1 MFLTEEKIIRTRTG
15 SLLHILT
22 KKGIITLMDRVRQII
37 NAETAYRRGYFGEN
51 IGVAV
56 LDTGIFSHVDF
67 GRRIVFF
74 QDYVSGRRGT
84 YDDNGHGTHIA
95 GIIGGDGTASRGK
108 YMGIAPACHFIILKI
123 LDRKGNGNTENVVQA
138 IEWLVRHKEQ
148 YQIRIVNI
156 SIGMVL
162 QAESRERARLLK
174 AVEYAWDH
182 NLVVVAAAGN
192 NGPGRS
198 SITVPGISRKVIT
211 VGCFDDTKERIGRSM
226 LKPQYSGQGPTEH
239 CIVKPELVV
248 PGTNVTSCA
257 NQPGLYTRK
266 SGTSMAAPMV
276 SGSIALLLSKYPQ
289 ITPAEVKLRLYRRT
303 LDLGLPQS
311 KQGWG
316 MVDIGRL
323 I

>member
-37 NAETAYRRGYFGEN
+37 SAETAYRRGYFGEN

-257 NQPGLYTRK
+257 NQPGMYTRK

>member
-1 MFLTEEKIIRTRTG
+1 MT
-15 SLLHILT
+15 SPLHILT
-22 KKGIITLMDRVRQII
+22 KKEKVILMDRVRQII
-37 NAETAYRRGYFGEN
+37 NAEAAYKKGYFGEN
-51 IGVAV
+51 IGVAI
-56 LDTGIFSHVDF
+56 LDTGIFPHGDF
-67 GRRIVFF
+67 GQRIVFYK
-74 QDYVSGRRGT
+74 DYVSGRQRI

-95 GIIGGDGTASRGK
+95 GIIGGSGACSNGK
-108 YMGIAPACHFIILKI
+108 YMGIAPDCHFIILKI

-138 IEWLVRHKEQ
+138 IDWLVRRKEE
-148 YQIRIVNI
+148 YGIRIVNI

-162 QAESRERARLLK
+162 QAESKERIRLLK

-192 NGPGRS
+192 NGPGKN

-211 VGCFDDTKERIGRSM
+211 VGCFDDTKERIGRSL
-226 LKPQYSGQGPTEH
+226 LKPEYSGQGPTDH

-257 NQPGLYTRK
+257 NQPGTYTRK

-276 SGSIALLLSKYPQ
+276 SGSIALLLSKYPYLS
-289 ITPAEVKLRLYRRT
+289 PAEVKLRMYHRR

-323 I
+323 L

>member
-1 MFLTEEKIIRTRTG
+1 MRTRTG

-22 KKGIITLMDRVRQII
+22 KKEIIIFMDRVRQII
-37 NAETAYRRGYFGEN
+37 NAEAAYRRGYLGEN
-51 IGVAV
+51 IGVAI
-56 LDTGIFSHVDF
+56 LDTGIFPHVDF
-67 GRRIVFF
+67 GQRIIFF
-74 QDYVSGRRGT
+74 KDYIGGRQRA

-95 GIIGGDGTASRGK
+95 GIIGGDGTSSNGK

-123 LDRKGNGNTENVVQA
+123 LDKKGDGNTENVVQA

-148 YQIRIVNI
+148 YRIRIVNI

-198 SITVPGISRKVIT
+198 SITVPGISRKIIT

-226 LKPQYSGQGPTEH
+226 LKPEYSGQGPTEH

-257 NQPGLYTRK
+257 KQQGMYTRK

-276 SGSIALLLSKYPQ
+276 SGSIALLISKYPQ

>member
-108 YMGIAPACHFIILKI
+108 YMGIAPACHFK
-123 LDRKGNGNTENVVQA
+123 
-138 IEWLVRHKEQ
+138 
-148 YQIRIVNI
+148 
-156 SIGMVL
+156 
-162 QAESRERARLLK
+162 
-174 AVEYAWDH
+174 
-182 NLVVVAAAGN
+182 
-192 NGPGRS
+192 
-198 SITVPGISRKVIT
+198 
-211 VGCFDDTKERIGRSM
+211 IGRA
-226 LKPQYSGQGPTEH
+226 H
-239 CIVKPELVV
+239 V
-248 PGTNVTSCA
+248 
-257 NQPGLYTRK
+257 
-266 SGTSMAAPMV
+266 
-276 SGSIALLLSKYPQ
+276 
-289 ITPAEVKLRLYRRT
+289 
-303 LDLGLPQS
+303 
-311 KQGWG
+311 
-316 MVDIGRL
+316 
-323 I
+323 

>member
-257 NQPGLYTRK
+257 NQPGMYTRK

>member
-1 MFLTEEKIIRTRTG
+1 
-15 SLLHILT
+15 
-22 KKGIITLMDRVRQII
+22 MDRVRQII

-248 PGTNVTSCA
+248 PGD
-257 NQPGLYTRK
+257 RK
-266 SGTSMAAPMV
+266 SV
-276 SGSIALLLSKYPQ
+276 
-289 ITPAEVKLRLYRRT
+289 V
-303 LDLGLPQS
+303 
-311 KQGWG
+311 
-316 MVDIGRL
+316 
-323 I
+323 